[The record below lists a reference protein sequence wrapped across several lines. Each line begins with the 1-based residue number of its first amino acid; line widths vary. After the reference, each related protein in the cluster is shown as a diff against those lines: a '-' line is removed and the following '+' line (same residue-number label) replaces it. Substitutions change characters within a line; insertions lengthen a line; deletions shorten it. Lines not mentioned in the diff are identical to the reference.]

1 MFKKVLIA
9 NRGEIACRIVRT
21 LRQLGV
27 VSVAVYSDADRDAR
41 HTVYADEAVAIGPA
55 VSAQSYLSIDRLVDA
70 CIKTRADAVHPGYG
84 FLSENSSFLEALNAA
99 GIAFIGP
106 GKRAIEVMGD
116 KITAKALAR
125 KAGISVIPGYDEALD
140 GIDDA
145 LDASVIGAPDENGDG
160 VADFAIVDVDGDGF
174 IGIGDVLAIINN
186 WGDCG

>member
-1 MFKKVLIA
+1 MFNKVLIA
-9 NRGEIACRIVRT
+9 NRGEIACRIIRS

-27 VSVAVYSDADRDAR
+27 VSVAVFSDADRDAM

-55 VSAQSYLSIDRLVDA
+55 PSAQSYLSIDRLVDA
-70 CIKTRADAVHPGYG
+70 CLQTGADAVHPGYG
-84 FLSENSSFLEALNAA
+84 FLSENSNFLEALNTA

-106 GKRAIEVMGD
+106 GQRAIEVMGD

-145 LDASVIGAPDENGDG
+145 LEKAKNVEQLIQDSTANRAK
-160 VADFAIVDVDGDGF
+160 AIKE
-174 IGIGDVLAIINN
+174 
-186 WGDCG
+186 